1 MEKRKKKAM
10 QNERNIIV
18 IGHKNPDTD
27 SICSAIAYAQLKN
40 LTTHSHH
47 YVPMRAG
54 EISQETKYVLDRF
67 NMPVPEYLGDIG
79 AQVCDMEIRRT
90 PGAPKEMTI
99 KKAWDFMGKTD
110 AVTLPITEND
120 HVIGLITKGDI
131 AKTFMEAEDS
141 NFLSSMKPRYKD
153 IAETLGGTIVCGNG
167 EQHFEQGKVL
177 VGAAMVERM
186 LQYVQ
191 PGDLMIMVDRVE
203 NQLAALG
210 KGAKALIL
218 CLDAKA
224 SDEVIAKAE
233 ETGAVIIETT
243 LDTFAASMEIYK
255 SVPLESIM
263 IQDDIM
269 TFKTDDYTDK
279 VRAAMASTR
288 HRAFPVVDDK
298 DRYVGTISRRNLL
311 GIQKKRVI
319 LVDHNETS
327 QAVDNINE
335 AEILEIIDHHRLGTL
350 QTLQPI
356 YFVNQPV
363 GCTAT
368 ILYEMFVE
376 KGIEIEPAIAG
387 LLCAAVISDTLM
399 FRSPTCT
406 LKDKM
411 AAGALALLADIDI
424 ESFATEMFE
433 AGSDLA
439 NKSEEEIFYQDYKK
453 FTFGN
458 ISFGVGQIS
467 SMSVDELQ
475 VIKQRLQPLLQH
487 ECGKN
492 GVSMVFFLLTD
503 IRNSS
508 SEMLYAGE
516 RAEELADIAF
526 KDAPKTD
533 GGYEL
538 KGVLSRKKQLIP
550 AFMRAINLM

>member
-1 MEKRKKKAM
+1 M
-10 QNERNIIV
+10 QQERNIIV

-27 SICSAIAYAQLKN
+27 SICSAIAYAHLKN
-40 LTTHSHH
+40 MTTHSHH

-54 EISQETKYVLDRF
+54 EISQETMYVLDRF
-67 NMPVPEYLGDIG
+67 NMPVPNYLGDIG

-90 PGAPKEMTI
+90 PGAPKDMTI
-99 KKAWDFMGKTD
+99 KQAWDFMAGTD
-110 AVTLPITEND
+110 AVTLAVTEENR
-120 HVIGLITKGDI
+120 VIGLITKGDI
-131 AKTFMEAEDS
+131 AQTFMEAEDS
-141 NFLSSMKPRYKD
+141 RFLSRMKPRYRD
-153 IAETLGGTIVCGNG
+153 IADTVNGTIVVGNG
-167 EQHFEQGKVL
+167 DDRFEEGKVL

-186 LQYVQ
+186 QEHIE
-191 PGDLMIMVDRVE
+191 PGDLMLMVDRVE
-203 NQLAALG
+203 NQIGALE
-210 KGAKALIL
+210 KGAKVLIL
-218 CLDAKA
+218 CLGATA
-224 SDEVIAKAE
+224 SEEVIAKARE
-233 ETGAVIIETT
+233 EKAVIIETA
-243 LDTFAASMEIYK
+243 LDTFAVCMEIHK
-255 SVPLESIM
+255 SVPLESFM
-263 IQDDIM
+263 LKEDIM
-269 TFKTDDYTDK
+269 TFRMDDYTDK

-288 HRAFPVVDDK
+288 HRAFPVVDSNDC
-298 DRYVGTISRRNLL
+298 YVGTISRRNLL

-335 AEILEIIDHHRLGTL
+335 AEILEIVDHHRLGTL

-376 KGIEIEPAIAG
+376 KGIEIAPSIAG

-424 ESFATEMFE
+424 EKFATEMFE
-433 AGSDLA
+433 AGSDLG

-467 SMSVDELQ
+467 SMSADELQ
-475 VIKQRLQPLLQH
+475 EIKKRIQPLLRH

-508 SEMLYAGE
+508 SEMLYAGD

-526 KDAPKTD
+526 KDAPKSD
-533 GGYEL
+533 GSYYLE
-538 KGVLSRKKQLIP
+538 GVLSRKKQLIP

>member
-1 MEKRKKKAM
+1 
-10 QNERNIIV
+10 
-18 IGHKNPDTD
+18 
-27 SICSAIAYAQLKN
+27 
-40 LTTHSHH
+40 
-47 YVPMRAG
+47 
-54 EISQETKYVLDRF
+54 
-67 NMPVPEYLGDIG
+67 
-79 AQVCDMEIRRT
+79 
-90 PGAPKEMTI
+90 
-99 KKAWDFMGKTD
+99 
-110 AVTLPITEND
+110 
-120 HVIGLITKGDI
+120 
-131 AKTFMEAEDS
+131 MEAEDS
-141 NFLSSMKPRYKD
+141 RFLSRMKPRYRD
-153 IAETLGGTIVCGNG
+153 IADTVNGTIVVGDG
-167 EQHFEQGKVL
+167 DDRFEEGKIL

-186 LQYVQ
+186 QEHIE
-191 PGDLMIMVDRVE
+191 PGDLMLMVDRVE
-203 NQLAALG
+203 NQIGALE
-210 KGAKALIL
+210 KGAKVLIL
-218 CLDAKA
+218 CLGAKA
-224 SDEVIAKAE
+224 NEEVIAKARTE
-233 ETGAVIIETT
+233 KAVIIETSM
-243 LDTFAASMEIYK
+243 DTFAVCMEIHK
-255 SVPLESIM
+255 SVPLESFM
-263 IQDDIM
+263 LKEDIM
-269 TFKTDDYTDK
+269 TFRMDDYTDK

-288 HRAFPVVDDK
+288 HRAFPVVDSN

-335 AEILEIIDHHRLGTL
+335 AEILEIVDHHRLGTL

-376 KGIEIEPAIAG
+376 KGIEIAPSIAG

-424 ESFATEMFE
+424 EAFATEMFE
-433 AGSDLA
+433 AGSDLG

-458 ISFGVGQIS
+458 TSFGVGQIS
-467 SMSVDELQ
+467 SMSADELQ
-475 VIKQRLQPLLQH
+475 EIKKRIQPLLRH

-508 SEMLYAGE
+508 SEMLYAGD

-526 KDAPKTD
+526 KDAPKSD
-533 GGYEL
+533 GSYYLE
-538 KGVLSRKKQLIP
+538 GVLSRKKQLIP

>member
-1 MEKRKKKAM
+1 M
-10 QNERNIIV
+10 QQERNIIV

-27 SICSAIAYAQLKN
+27 SICSAIAYAHLKN
-40 LTTHSHH
+40 MTTHSHH

-54 EISQETKYVLDRF
+54 EISQETMYVLDRF
-67 NMPVPEYLGDIG
+67 NMPVPNYLGDIG

-90 PGAPKEMTI
+90 PGAPKDMTI
-99 KKAWDFMGKTD
+99 KQAWDFMAETD
-110 AVTLPITEND
+110 AVTLAVTEED
-120 HVIGLITKGDI
+120 RVIGLITKGDI
-131 AKTFMEAEDS
+131 AQTFMEAEDS
-141 NFLSSMKPRYKD
+141 RFLSRMKPRYRD
-153 IAETLGGTIVCGNG
+153 IADTVNGTIVVGNG
-167 EQHFEQGKVL
+167 DDRFEEGKVL

-186 LQYVQ
+186 QEHIE
-191 PGDLMIMVDRVE
+191 PGDLMLMVDRVE
-203 NQLAALG
+203 NQIGALE
-210 KGAKALIL
+210 KGAKVLIL
-218 CLDAKA
+218 CLGATA
-224 SDEVIAKAE
+224 SEEVIAKARE
-233 ETGAVIIETT
+233 EKAVIIETA
-243 LDTFAASMEIYK
+243 LDTFAVCMEIHK
-255 SVPLESIM
+255 SVPLESFM
-263 IQDDIM
+263 LKEDIM
-269 TFKTDDYTDK
+269 TFRMDDYTDK

-288 HRAFPVVDDK
+288 HRAFPVVDSNDC
-298 DRYVGTISRRNLL
+298 YVGTISRRNLL

-335 AEILEIIDHHRLGTL
+335 AEILEIVDHHRLGTL

-376 KGIEIEPAIAG
+376 KGIEIAPSIAG

-424 ESFATEMFE
+424 EKFATEMFE
-433 AGSDLA
+433 AGSDLG

-458 ISFGVGQIS
+458 TSFGVGQIS
-467 SMSVDELQ
+467 SMSADELQ
-475 VIKQRLQPLLQH
+475 EIKKRIQPLLRH

-508 SEMLYAGE
+508 SEMLYAGD

-526 KDAPKTD
+526 KDAPKSD
-533 GGYEL
+533 GSYYLE
-538 KGVLSRKKQLIP
+538 GVLSRKKQLIP

>member
-1 MEKRKKKAM
+1 M
-10 QNERNIIV
+10 QQERNIIV

-27 SICSAIAYAQLKN
+27 SICSAIAYAHLKN
-40 LTTHSHH
+40 MTTHSHH

-54 EISQETKYVLDRF
+54 EISQETMYVLDRF
-67 NMPVPEYLGDIG
+67 NMPVPNYLGDIG

-90 PGAPKEMTI
+90 PGAPKDMTI
-99 KKAWDFMGKTD
+99 KQAWDFMAETD
-110 AVTLPITEND
+110 AVTLAVTEENR
-120 HVIGLITKGDI
+120 VIGLITKGDI
-131 AKTFMEAEDS
+131 AQTFMEAEDS
-141 NFLSSMKPRYKD
+141 RFLSRMKPRYRD
-153 IAETLGGTIVCGNG
+153 IADTVNGTIVVGNG
-167 EQHFEQGKVL
+167 DDRFEEGKVL

-186 LQYVQ
+186 QEHIE
-191 PGDLMIMVDRVE
+191 PGDLMLMVDRVE
-203 NQLAALG
+203 NQIGALE
-210 KGAKALIL
+210 KGAKVLIL
-218 CLDAKA
+218 CLGATA
-224 SDEVIAKAE
+224 SEEVI
-233 ETGAVIIETT
+233 ETA
-243 LDTFAASMEIYK
+243 LDTFAVCMEIHK
-255 SVPLESIM
+255 SVPLESFM
-263 IQDDIM
+263 LKEDIM
-269 TFKTDDYTDK
+269 TFRMDDYTDK

-288 HRAFPVVDDK
+288 HRAFPVVDSNDC
-298 DRYVGTISRRNLL
+298 YVGTISRRNLL

-335 AEILEIIDHHRLGTL
+335 AEILEIVDHLRLGTL

-376 KGIEIEPAIAG
+376 KGIEIAPSIAG

-424 ESFATEMFE
+424 EKFATEMFE
-433 AGSDLA
+433 AGSDLG

-458 ISFGVGQIS
+458 TSFGVGQIS
-467 SMSVDELQ
+467 SMSADELQ
-475 VIKQRLQPLLQH
+475 EIKKRIQPLLRH

-508 SEMLYAGE
+508 SEMLYAGD

-526 KDAPKTD
+526 KDAPKSD
-533 GGYEL
+533 GSYYLE
-538 KGVLSRKKQLIP
+538 GVLSRKKQLIP

>member
-1 MEKRKKKAM
+1 
-10 QNERNIIV
+10 
-18 IGHKNPDTD
+18 
-27 SICSAIAYAQLKN
+27 
-40 LTTHSHH
+40 
-47 YVPMRAG
+47 
-54 EISQETKYVLDRF
+54 
-67 NMPVPEYLGDIG
+67 
-79 AQVCDMEIRRT
+79 MEIRRT
-90 PGAPKEMTI
+90 PGASKDMTI
-99 KKAWDFMGKTD
+99 KQAWDFMAQTD
-110 AVTLPITEND
+110 AVTLAVTEED
-120 HVIGLITKGDI
+120 RVIGLITKGDI
-131 AKTFMEAEDS
+131 AQTFMESEDS
-141 NFLSSMKPRYKD
+141 QFLSRMKPRYRD
-153 IAETLGGTIVCGNG
+153 IADTVKGTIVVGDG
-167 EQHFEQGKVL
+167 DDRFEEGKVL

-186 LQYVQ
+186 QEHIE
-191 PGDLMIMVDRVE
+191 PGDLMLMVDRVE
-203 NQLAALG
+203 NQIGALE
-210 KGAKALIL
+210 KGAKVLIL
-218 CLDAKA
+218 CLGAKA
-224 SDEVIAKAE
+224 SEEVIAKARAE
-233 ETGAVIIETT
+233 KAVIIETS
-243 LDTFAASMEIYK
+243 LDTFAVCIEIHK
-255 SVPLESIM
+255 SVPLESFM
-263 IQDDIM
+263 LKEDIM
-269 TFKTDDYTDK
+269 TFRMDDYTDK

-288 HRAFPVVDDK
+288 HRAFPVVDSNDC
-298 DRYVGTISRRNLL
+298 YVGTISRRNLL

-335 AEILEIIDHHRLGTL
+335 AEILEIVDHHRLGTL

-376 KGIEIEPAIAG
+376 KGIEIGPSIAG

-424 ESFATEMFE
+424 EDFATEMFE
-433 AGSDLA
+433 AGSDLG

-458 ISFGVGQIS
+458 TSFGVGQIS
-467 SMSVDELQ
+467 SMSADELQ
-475 VIKQRLQPLLQH
+475 EIKKRIQPLLRH

-508 SEMLYAGE
+508 SEMLYAGD

-526 KDAPKTD
+526 KDAPKSD
-533 GGYEL
+533 GSYYLE
-538 KGVLSRKKQLIP
+538 GVLSRKKQLIP

>member
-1 MEKRKKKAM
+1 M
-10 QNERNIIV
+10 QQERNIIV

-27 SICSAIAYAQLKN
+27 SICSAIAYAHLKN
-40 LTTHSHH
+40 MTTHSHH

-54 EISQETKYVLDRF
+54 EISQETMYVLDRF
-67 NMPVPEYLGDIG
+67 NMPVPNYLGDIG

-90 PGAPKEMTI
+90 PGASKDMTI
-99 KKAWDFMGKTD
+99 KQAWDFMAETD
-110 AVTLPITEND
+110 AVTLAVTEENR
-120 HVIGLITKGDI
+120 VIGLITKGDI
-131 AKTFMEAEDS
+131 AQTFMEAEDS
-141 NFLSSMKPRYKD
+141 RFLSRMKPRYRD
-153 IAETLGGTIVCGNG
+153 IADTVKGTIVVGNG
-167 EQHFEQGKVL
+167 DAHFDDGKVL

-186 LQYVQ
+186 QEHIE
-191 PGDLMIMVDRVE
+191 PGDLMLMVDRVE
-203 NQLAALG
+203 NQIGALE
-210 KGAKALIL
+210 KGAKVLIL
-218 CLDAKA
+218 CLGATA
-224 SDEVIAKAE
+224 SDEVIAKARE
-233 ETGAVIIETT
+233 EKAVIIETP
-243 LDTFAASMEIYK
+243 LDTFAVCMEIHK
-255 SVPLESIM
+255 SVPLESFM
-263 IQDDIM
+263 LKEDIM
-269 TFKTDDYTDK
+269 TFRMDDYTDK

-288 HRAFPVVDDK
+288 HRAFPVVDSNDC
-298 DRYVGTISRRNLL
+298 YVGTISRRNLL

-335 AEILEIIDHHRLGTL
+335 AEILEIVDHHRLGTL

-376 KGIEIEPAIAG
+376 KGIEIAPAIAG

-424 ESFATEMFE
+424 ENFATEMFE
-433 AGSDLA
+433 AGSDLG

-458 ISFGVGQIS
+458 TSFGVGQIS
-467 SMSVDELQ
+467 SMSADELQ
-475 VIKQRLQPLLQH
+475 EIKKRIQPLLRH

-508 SEMLYAGE
+508 SEMLYAGD

-526 KDAPKTD
+526 KDAPKSD
-533 GGYEL
+533 GSYYLE
-538 KGVLSRKKQLIP
+538 GVLSRKKQLIP

>member
-1 MEKRKKKAM
+1 M
-10 QNERNIIV
+10 QQERNIIV

-27 SICSAIAYAQLKN
+27 SICSAIAYAHLKN
-40 LTTHSHH
+40 MTTHSHH

-54 EISQETKYVLDRF
+54 EISQETMYVLDRF
-67 NMPVPEYLGDIG
+67 NMPVPNYLGDIG

-90 PGAPKEMTI
+90 PGASKDMTI
-99 KKAWDFMGKTD
+99 KQAWDFMAETD
-110 AVTLPITEND
+110 AVTLAVTEED
-120 HVIGLITKGDI
+120 LVIGLITKGDI
-131 AKTFMEAEDS
+131 AQTFMEAEDS
-141 NFLSSMKPRYKD
+141 LFLSRMKPRYRD
-153 IAETLGGTIVCGNG
+153 IADTVNGTIVVGDG
-167 EQHFEQGKVL
+167 DDRFEEGKVL

-186 LQYVQ
+186 QEHIE
-191 PGDLMIMVDRVE
+191 PGDLMLMVDRVE
-203 NQLAALG
+203 NQIGALE
-210 KGAKALIL
+210 KGAKVLIL
-218 CLDAKA
+218 CLGAKA
-224 SDEVIAKAE
+224 SEEVIAKARE
-233 ETGAVIIETT
+233 EKAVIIETSM
-243 LDTFAASMEIYK
+243 DTFAVCMEIHK
-255 SVPLESIM
+255 SVPLESFM
-263 IQDDIM
+263 LKEDIM
-269 TFKTDDYTDK
+269 TFRMDDYTDK

-288 HRAFPVVDDK
+288 HRAFPVVDSN

-335 AEILEIIDHHRLGTL
+335 AEILEIVDHHRLGTL

-376 KGIEIEPAIAG
+376 KGIEIAPSIAG
-387 LLCAAVISDTLM
+387 MLCAAVISDTLM

-424 ESFATEMFE
+424 ENFATEMFE
-433 AGSDLA
+433 AGSDLG

-458 ISFGVGQIS
+458 TSFGVGQIS
-467 SMSVDELQ
+467 SMSADELQ
-475 VIKQRLQPLLQH
+475 EIKKRIQPLLRH

-508 SEMLYAGE
+508 SEMLYAGD

-526 KDAPKTD
+526 KDAPKSD
-533 GGYEL
+533 GSYYLE
-538 KGVLSRKKQLIP
+538 GVLSRKKQLIP

>member
-1 MEKRKKKAM
+1 M
-10 QNERNIIV
+10 QQERNIIV

-27 SICSAIAYAQLKN
+27 SICSAIAYAHLKN
-40 LTTHSHH
+40 MTTHSHH

-54 EISQETKYVLDRF
+54 EISQETMYVLDRF
-67 NMPVPEYLGDIG
+67 NMPVPNYLGDIG

-90 PGAPKEMTI
+90 PGAPKDMTI
-99 KKAWDFMGKTD
+99 KQAWDFMAETD
-110 AVTLPITEND
+110 AVTLAVTEENR
-120 HVIGLITKGDI
+120 VIGLITKGDI
-131 AKTFMEAEDS
+131 AQTFMEAEDS
-141 NFLSSMKPRYKD
+141 RFLSRMKPRYRD
-153 IAETLGGTIVCGNG
+153 IADTVKGTIVVGNG
-167 EQHFEQGKVL
+167 DDHFEEGKVL

-186 LQYVQ
+186 QEHIE
-191 PGDLMIMVDRVE
+191 PGDLMLMVDRVE
-203 NQLAALG
+203 NQIGALE
-210 KGAKALIL
+210 KGAKVLIL
-218 CLDAKA
+218 CLGATA
-224 SDEVIAKAE
+224 SEEVIAKARE
-233 ETGAVIIETT
+233 EKAVIIETA
-243 LDTFAASMEIYK
+243 LDTFAVCMEIHK
-255 SVPLESIM
+255 SVPLESFM
-263 IQDDIM
+263 LKEDIM
-269 TFKTDDYTDK
+269 TFRMDDYTDK

-288 HRAFPVVDDK
+288 HRAFPVVDSNDC
-298 DRYVGTISRRNLL
+298 YVGTISRRNLL

-335 AEILEIIDHHRLGTL
+335 AEILEIVDHHRLGTL

-376 KGIEIEPAIAG
+376 KGIEIAPSIAG

-424 ESFATEMFE
+424 EKFATEMFE
-433 AGSDLA
+433 AGSDLG

-458 ISFGVGQIS
+458 TSFGVGQIS
-467 SMSVDELQ
+467 SMSADELQ
-475 VIKQRLQPLLQH
+475 EIKKRIQPLLRH

-508 SEMLYAGE
+508 SEMLYAGD

-526 KDAPKTD
+526 KDAPKSD
-533 GGYEL
+533 GSYYLE
-538 KGVLSRKKQLIP
+538 GVLSRKKQLIP

>member
-1 MEKRKKKAM
+1 M
-10 QNERNIIV
+10 
-18 IGHKNPDTD
+18 GDGD
-27 SICSAIAYAQLKN
+27 
-40 LTTHSHH
+40 
-47 YVPMRAG
+47 
-54 EISQETKYVLDRF
+54 DRF
-67 NMPVPEYLGDIG
+67 E
-79 AQVCDMEIRRT
+79 E
-90 PGAPKEMTI
+90 
-99 KKAWDFMGKTD
+99 
-110 AVTLPITEND
+110 
-120 HVIGLITKGDI
+120 
-131 AKTFMEAEDS
+131 
-141 NFLSSMKPRYKD
+141 
-153 IAETLGGTIVCGNG
+153 
-167 EQHFEQGKVL
+167 GKVL

-186 LQYVQ
+186 QEHIE
-191 PGDLMIMVDRVE
+191 PGDLMLMVDRVE
-203 NQLAALG
+203 NQIGALE
-210 KGAKALIL
+210 KGAKVLIL
-218 CLDAKA
+218 CLGAKA
-224 SDEVIAKAE
+224 SEEVIAKARAE
-233 ETGAVIIETT
+233 KAVIIETS
-243 LDTFAASMEIYK
+243 LDTFAVCIEIHK
-255 SVPLESIM
+255 SVPLESFM
-263 IQDDIM
+263 LKEDIM
-269 TFKTDDYTDK
+269 TFRMDDYTDK

-288 HRAFPVVDDK
+288 HRAFPVVDSNDC
-298 DRYVGTISRRNLL
+298 YVGTISRRNLL

-335 AEILEIIDHHRLGTL
+335 AEILEIVDHHRLGTL

-376 KGIEIEPAIAG
+376 KGIEIGPSIAG
-387 LLCAAVISDTLM
+387 LLGAAVISDTLM

-424 ESFATEMFE
+424 EDFATEMFE
-433 AGSDLA
+433 AGSDLG

-458 ISFGVGQIS
+458 TSFGVGQIS
-467 SMSVDELQ
+467 SMSADELQ
-475 VIKQRLQPLLQH
+475 EIKKRIQPLLRH

-508 SEMLYAGE
+508 SEMLYAGD

-526 KDAPKTD
+526 KDAPKSD
-533 GGYEL
+533 GSYYLE
-538 KGVLSRKKQLIP
+538 GVLSRKKQLIP

>member
-1 MEKRKKKAM
+1 M
-10 QNERNIIV
+10 QQERNIIV

-27 SICSAIAYAQLKN
+27 SICSAIAYAHLKN
-40 LTTHSHH
+40 MTTHSHH

-54 EISQETKYVLDRF
+54 EISQETMYVLDRF
-67 NMPVPEYLGDIG
+67 NMPVPNYLGDIG

-90 PGAPKEMTI
+90 PGAPKDMTI
-99 KKAWDFMGKTD
+99 KQAWDFMAETD
-110 AVTLPITEND
+110 AVTLAVTEENR
-120 HVIGLITKGDI
+120 VIGLITKGDI
-131 AKTFMEAEDS
+131 AQTFMEAEDS
-141 NFLSSMKPRYKD
+141 RFLSRMKPRYRD
-153 IAETLGGTIVCGNG
+153 IADTVKGTIVVGNG
-167 EQHFEQGKVL
+167 DDHFEEGKVL

-186 LQYVQ
+186 QEHIE
-191 PGDLMIMVDRVE
+191 PGDLMLMVDRVE
-203 NQLAALG
+203 NQIGALE

-218 CLDAKA
+218 CLGATA
-224 SDEVIAKAE
+224 SEEVIAKARE
-233 ETGAVIIETT
+233 EKAVIIETA
-243 LDTFAASMEIYK
+243 LDTFAVCMEIHK
-255 SVPLESIM
+255 SVPLESFM
-263 IQDDIM
+263 LKEDIM
-269 TFKTDDYTDK
+269 TFRMDDYTDK

-288 HRAFPVVDDK
+288 HRAFPVVDSNDC
-298 DRYVGTISRRNLL
+298 YVGTISRRNLL

-335 AEILEIIDHHRLGTL
+335 AEILEIVDHHRLGTL

-376 KGIEIEPAIAG
+376 KGIEIAPSIAG

-424 ESFATEMFE
+424 EKFATEMFE
-433 AGSDLA
+433 AGSDLG

-458 ISFGVGQIS
+458 TSFGVGQIS
-467 SMSVDELQ
+467 SMSADELQ
-475 VIKQRLQPLLQH
+475 EIKKRIQPLLRH

-508 SEMLYAGE
+508 SEMLYAGD

-526 KDAPKTD
+526 KDAPKSD
-533 GGYEL
+533 GSYYLE
-538 KGVLSRKKQLIP
+538 GVLSRKKQLIP

>member
-1 MEKRKKKAM
+1 M
-10 QNERNIIV
+10 QQERNIIV

-27 SICSAIAYAQLKN
+27 SICSAIAYAHLKN
-40 LTTHSHH
+40 MTTHSHH

-54 EISQETKYVLDRF
+54 EISQETMYVLDRF
-67 NMPVPEYLGDIG
+67 NMPVPNYLGDIG

-90 PGAPKEMTI
+90 PGAPKDMTI
-99 KKAWDFMGKTD
+99 KQAWDFMAETD
-110 AVTLPITEND
+110 AVTLAVTEENR
-120 HVIGLITKGDI
+120 VIGLITKGDI
-131 AKTFMEAEDS
+131 AQTFMEAEDS
-141 NFLSSMKPRYKD
+141 RFLSRMKPRYRD
-153 IAETLGGTIVCGNG
+153 IADTVNGTIVVGNG
-167 EQHFEQGKVL
+167 DDRFEEGKVL

-186 LQYVQ
+186 QEHIE
-191 PGDLMIMVDRVE
+191 PGDLMLMVDRVE
-203 NQLAALG
+203 NQIGALE
-210 KGAKALIL
+210 KGAKVLIL
-218 CLDAKA
+218 CLGATA
-224 SDEVIAKAE
+224 SEEVIAKARE
-233 ETGAVIIETT
+233 EKAVIIETA
-243 LDTFAASMEIYK
+243 LDTFAVCMEIHK
-255 SVPLESIM
+255 SVPLESFM
-263 IQDDIM
+263 LKEDIM
-269 TFKTDDYTDK
+269 TFRMDDYTDK

-288 HRAFPVVDDK
+288 HRAFPVVDSNEC
-298 DRYVGTISRRNLL
+298 YVGTISRRNLL

-335 AEILEIIDHHRLGTL
+335 AEILEIVDHHRLGTL

-376 KGIEIEPAIAG
+376 KGIEIAPSIAG

-424 ESFATEMFE
+424 EKFATEMFE
-433 AGSDLA
+433 AGSDLG

-453 FTFGN
+453 VTFGN
-458 ISFGVGQIS
+458 TSFGVGQIS
-467 SMSVDELQ
+467 SMSADELQ
-475 VIKQRLQPLLQH
+475 EIKKRIQPLLRH

-508 SEMLYAGE
+508 SEMLYAGD

-526 KDAPKTD
+526 KDAPKSD
-533 GGYEL
+533 GSYYLE
-538 KGVLSRKKQLIP
+538 GVLSRKKQLIP

>member
-1 MEKRKKKAM
+1 M
-10 QNERNIIV
+10 QQERNIIV

-27 SICSAIAYAQLKN
+27 SICSAIAYAHLKN
-40 LTTHSHH
+40 MTTHSHH

-54 EISQETKYVLDRF
+54 EISQETMYVLDRF
-67 NMPVPEYLGDIG
+67 NMPVPNYLGDIG

-90 PGAPKEMTI
+90 PGASKDMTI
-99 KKAWDFMGKTD
+99 NQAWDFMAETD
-110 AVTLPITEND
+110 AVTLAVTEENR
-120 HVIGLITKGDI
+120 VIGLITKGDI
-131 AKTFMEAEDS
+131 AQTFMEAEDS
-141 NFLSSMKPRYKD
+141 RFLSRMKPRYRD
-153 IAETLGGTIVCGNG
+153 IADTVKGTIVVGDG
-167 EQHFEQGKVL
+167 DARFDDGKVL

-186 LQYVQ
+186 QEHIE
-191 PGDLMIMVDRVE
+191 PGDLMLMVDRVE
-203 NQLAALG
+203 NQIGALE
-210 KGAKALIL
+210 KGAKVLIL
-218 CLDAKA
+218 CLGATA
-224 SDEVIAKAE
+224 SDEVIAKARE
-233 ETGAVIIETT
+233 EKAVIIETP
-243 LDTFAASMEIYK
+243 LDTFAVCMEIHK
-255 SVPLESIM
+255 SVPLESFM
-263 IQDDIM
+263 LKEDIM
-269 TFKTDDYTDK
+269 TFRMDDYTDK

-288 HRAFPVVDDK
+288 HRAFPVVDSNDC
-298 DRYVGTISRRNLL
+298 YVGTISRRNLL

-335 AEILEIIDHHRLGTL
+335 AEILEIVDHHRLGTL

-376 KGIEIEPAIAG
+376 KGIEIAPAIAG

-424 ESFATEMFE
+424 ENFATEMFE
-433 AGSDLA
+433 AGSDLG

-458 ISFGVGQIS
+458 TSFGVGQIS
-467 SMSVDELQ
+467 SMSADELQ
-475 VIKQRLQPLLQH
+475 EIKKRIQPLLRH

-508 SEMLYAGE
+508 SEMLYAGD

-526 KDAPKTD
+526 KDAPKSD
-533 GGYEL
+533 GSYYLE
-538 KGVLSRKKQLIP
+538 GVLSRKKQLIP

>member
-1 MEKRKKKAM
+1 M
-10 QNERNIIV
+10 QQERNIIV

-27 SICSAIAYAQLKN
+27 SICSAIAYAHLKN
-40 LTTHSHH
+40 MTTHSHH

-54 EISQETKYVLDRF
+54 EISQETMYVLDRF
-67 NMPVPEYLGDIG
+67 NMPVPNYLGDIG

-90 PGAPKEMTI
+90 PGAPKDMTI
-99 KKAWDFMGKTD
+99 KQAWDFMAETD
-110 AVTLPITEND
+110 AVTLAVTEENR
-120 HVIGLITKGDI
+120 VIGLITKGDI
-131 AKTFMEAEDS
+131 AQTFMEAEDS
-141 NFLSSMKPRYKD
+141 RFLSHMKPRYRD
-153 IAETLGGTIVCGNG
+153 IADTVKGTIVVGNG
-167 EQHFEQGKVL
+167 DDRFEEGKVL

-186 LQYVQ
+186 QEHIE
-191 PGDLMIMVDRVE
+191 PGDLMLMVDRVE
-203 NQLAALG
+203 NQIGALE
-210 KGAKALIL
+210 KGAKVLIL
-218 CLDAKA
+218 CLGATA
-224 SDEVIAKAE
+224 SEEVIAKARE
-233 ETGAVIIETT
+233 EKAVIIETA
-243 LDTFAASMEIYK
+243 LDTFAVCMEIHK
-255 SVPLESIM
+255 SVPLESFM
-263 IQDDIM
+263 LKEDIM
-269 TFKTDDYTDK
+269 TFRMDDYTDK

-288 HRAFPVVDDK
+288 HRAFPVVDSNDC
-298 DRYVGTISRRNLL
+298 YVGTISRRNLL

-335 AEILEIIDHHRLGTL
+335 AEILEIVDHHRLGTL

-376 KGIEIEPAIAG
+376 KGIEIAPSIAG

-424 ESFATEMFE
+424 EDFATEMFE
-433 AGSDLA
+433 AGSDLG

-458 ISFGVGQIS
+458 TSFGVGQIS
-467 SMSVDELQ
+467 SMSADELQ
-475 VIKQRLQPLLQH
+475 EIKKRIQPLLRH

-508 SEMLYAGE
+508 SEMLYAGD

-526 KDAPKTD
+526 KDAPKSD
-533 GGYEL
+533 GSYYLE
-538 KGVLSRKKQLIP
+538 GVLSRKKQLIP

>member
-1 MEKRKKKAM
+1 M
-10 QNERNIIV
+10 QQERNIIV

-27 SICSAIAYAQLKN
+27 SICSAIAYAHLKN
-40 LTTHSHH
+40 MTTHSHH
-47 YVPMRAG
+47 YVPMRTG
-54 EISQETKYVLDRF
+54 EISQETMYVLDRF
-67 NMPVPEYLGDIG
+67 NMSVPNYLGDIG

-90 PGAPKEMTI
+90 PGAPKDMTI
-99 KKAWDFMGKTD
+99 KQAWDFMAETD
-110 AVTLPITEND
+110 AVTLAVTEENR
-120 HVIGLITKGDI
+120 VIGLITKGDI
-131 AKTFMEAEDS
+131 AQTFMEAEDS
-141 NFLSSMKPRYKD
+141 RFLSRMKPRYRD
-153 IAETLGGTIVCGNG
+153 IADTVNGTIVVGNG
-167 EQHFEQGKVL
+167 DDRFEEGKVL

-186 LQYVQ
+186 QEHIE
-191 PGDLMIMVDRVE
+191 PGDLMLMVDRVE
-203 NQLAALG
+203 NQIGALE

-218 CLDAKA
+218 CLGATA
-224 SDEVIAKAE
+224 SEEVIAKARE
-233 ETGAVIIETT
+233 EKAVIIETA
-243 LDTFAASMEIYK
+243 LDTFAVCMEIHK
-255 SVPLESIM
+255 SVPLESFM
-263 IQDDIM
+263 LKEDIM
-269 TFKTDDYTDK
+269 TFRMDDYTDK

-288 HRAFPVVDDK
+288 HRAFPVVDSNDC
-298 DRYVGTISRRNLL
+298 YVGTISRRNLL

-335 AEILEIIDHHRLGTL
+335 AEILEIVDHHRLGTL

-376 KGIEIEPAIAG
+376 KGIEIAPSIAG

-424 ESFATEMFE
+424 EKFATEMFE
-433 AGSDLA
+433 AGSDLG

-458 ISFGVGQIS
+458 TSFGVGQIS
-467 SMSVDELQ
+467 SMSADELQ
-475 VIKQRLQPLLQH
+475 EIKKRIQPLLRH

-508 SEMLYAGE
+508 SEMLYAGD

-526 KDAPKTD
+526 KDAPKSD
-533 GGYEL
+533 GSYYLE
-538 KGVLSRKKQLIP
+538 GVLSRKKQLIP

>member
-1 MEKRKKKAM
+1 M
-10 QNERNIIV
+10 QQERNIIV

-27 SICSAIAYAQLKN
+27 SICSAIAYAHLKN
-40 LTTHSHH
+40 MTTHSHH

-54 EISQETKYVLDRF
+54 EISQETMYVLDRF
-67 NMPVPEYLGDIG
+67 NMPVPDYLGDIG

-90 PGAPKEMTI
+90 PGASKDMTI
-99 KKAWDFMGKTD
+99 KQAWDFMAETD
-110 AVTLPITEND
+110 AVTLSVTEED
-120 HVIGLITKGDI
+120 RVIGLITKGDI
-131 AKTFMEAEDS
+131 AQTFMEADDS
-141 NFLSSMKPRYKD
+141 RFLSRMKPRYRD
-153 IAETLGGTIVCGNG
+153 IADTVNGTIVVGDG
-167 EQHFEQGKVL
+167 DDRFEEGKVL

-186 LQYVQ
+186 QEHIE
-191 PGDLMIMVDRVE
+191 PGDLMLMVDRVE
-203 NQLAALG
+203 NQIGALE
-210 KGAKALIL
+210 KGAKVLIL
-218 CLDAKA
+218 CLGAKA
-224 SDEVIAKAE
+224 NEEVIAKARAE
-233 ETGAVIIETT
+233 KAVIIETS
-243 LDTFAASMEIYK
+243 LDTFAVCMEIHK
-255 SVPLESIM
+255 SVPLESFM
-263 IQDDIM
+263 LKEDIM
-269 TFKTDDYTDK
+269 TFRMDDYTDK

-288 HRAFPVVDDK
+288 HRAFPVVDSNDC
-298 DRYVGTISRRNLL
+298 YVGTISRRNLL

-335 AEILEIIDHHRLGTL
+335 AEILEIVDHHRLGTL

-376 KGIEIEPAIAG
+376 KGIEIAPSIAG

-424 ESFATEMFE
+424 EAFATEMFE
-433 AGSDLA
+433 AGSDLG

-458 ISFGVGQIS
+458 TSFGVGQIS
-467 SMSVDELQ
+467 SMSADELQ
-475 VIKQRLQPLLQH
+475 EIKKRIQPLLRH

-508 SEMLYAGE
+508 SEMLYAGD

-526 KDAPKTD
+526 KDAPKSD
-533 GGYEL
+533 GSYYLE
-538 KGVLSRKKQLIP
+538 GVLSRKKQLIP

>member
-1 MEKRKKKAM
+1 M
-10 QNERNIIV
+10 
-18 IGHKNPDTD
+18 
-27 SICSAIAYAQLKN
+27 
-40 LTTHSHH
+40 
-47 YVPMRAG
+47 
-54 EISQETKYVLDRF
+54 
-67 NMPVPEYLGDIG
+67 
-79 AQVCDMEIRRT
+79 
-90 PGAPKEMTI
+90 
-99 KKAWDFMGKTD
+99 
-110 AVTLPITEND
+110 
-120 HVIGLITKGDI
+120 
-131 AKTFMEAEDS
+131 
-141 NFLSSMKPRYKD
+141 
-153 IAETLGGTIVCGNG
+153 
-167 EQHFEQGKVL
+167 
-177 VGAAMVERM
+177 
-186 LQYVQ
+186 
-191 PGDLMIMVDRVE
+191 
-203 NQLAALG
+203 
-210 KGAKALIL
+210 LIL
-218 CLDAKA
+218 CLGAKA
-224 SDEVIAKAE
+224 NEEVIAKARAE
-233 ETGAVIIETT
+233 KAVIIETS
-243 LDTFAASMEIYK
+243 LDTFAVCMEIHK
-255 SVPLESIM
+255 SVPLESFM
-263 IQDDIM
+263 LKEDIM
-269 TFKTDDYTDK
+269 TFRMDDYTDK

-288 HRAFPVVDDK
+288 HRAFPVVDSN

-335 AEILEIIDHHRLGTL
+335 AEILEIVDHHRLGTL

-376 KGIEIEPAIAG
+376 KGIEIAPSIAG

-424 ESFATEMFE
+424 EAFATEMFE
-433 AGSDLA
+433 AGSDLG

-458 ISFGVGQIS
+458 TSLGVGQIS
-467 SMSVDELQ
+467 SMSADELQ
-475 VIKQRLQPLLQH
+475 EIKKRIQPLLRH

-508 SEMLYAGE
+508 SEMLYAGD

-526 KDAPKTD
+526 KDAPKSD
-533 GGYEL
+533 GSYYLE
-538 KGVLSRKKQLIP
+538 GVLSRKKQLIP

>member
-1 MEKRKKKAM
+1 M
-10 QNERNIIV
+10 QQERNIIV

-27 SICSAIAYAQLKN
+27 SICSAIAYAHLKN
-40 LTTHSHH
+40 MTTHSHH

-54 EISQETKYVLDRF
+54 EISQETMYVLDRF
-67 NMPVPEYLGDIG
+67 NMPVPNYLGDIG

-90 PGAPKEMTI
+90 PGAPKDMTI
-99 KKAWDFMGKTD
+99 KQAWDFMAETD
-110 AVTLPITEND
+110 AVTLAVTEENR
-120 HVIGLITKGDI
+120 VIGLITKGDI
-131 AKTFMEAEDS
+131 AQTFMEAEDS
-141 NFLSSMKPRYKD
+141 RFLSRMKPRYRD
-153 IAETLGGTIVCGNG
+153 IADTVNGTIVVGNG
-167 EQHFEQGKVL
+167 DDRFEEGKVL

-186 LQYVQ
+186 QEHIE
-191 PGDLMIMVDRVE
+191 PGDLMLMVDRVE
-203 NQLAALG
+203 NQIGALE
-210 KGAKALIL
+210 KGAKVLIL
-218 CLDAKA
+218 CLGATA
-224 SDEVIAKAE
+224 SEEVIAKARE
-233 ETGAVIIETT
+233 EKAVIIETA
-243 LDTFAASMEIYK
+243 LDTFAVCMEIHK
-255 SVPLESIM
+255 SVPLESFM
-263 IQDDIM
+263 LKEDIM
-269 TFKTDDYTDK
+269 TFRMDDYTDK

-288 HRAFPVVDDK
+288 HRAFPVVDSNDC
-298 DRYVGTISRRNLL
+298 YVGTISRRNLL

-335 AEILEIIDHHRLGTL
+335 AEILEIVDHHRLGTL

-376 KGIEIEPAIAG
+376 KGIEIAPSIAG

-424 ESFATEMFE
+424 EKFATEMFE
-433 AGSDLA
+433 AGSDLG

-458 ISFGVGQIS
+458 TSFGVGQIS
-467 SMSVDELQ
+467 SMSADELQ
-475 VIKQRLQPLLQH
+475 EIKKRIQPLLRH

-508 SEMLYAGE
+508 SEMLYAGD

-526 KDAPKTD
+526 KDAPKSD
-533 GGYEL
+533 GSYYLE
-538 KGVLSRKKQLIP
+538 GVLSRKKQLIP

>member
-1 MEKRKKKAM
+1 M
-10 QNERNIIV
+10 QQERNIIV

-27 SICSAIAYAQLKN
+27 SICSAIAYAHLKN
-40 LTTHSHH
+40 MTTHSHH

-54 EISQETKYVLDRF
+54 EISQETMYVLDRF
-67 NMPVPEYLGDIG
+67 NMRVPNYLGDIG

-90 PGAPKEMTI
+90 PGASKDMTI
-99 KKAWDFMGKTD
+99 KQAWDFMAQTD
-110 AVTLPITEND
+110 AVTLAVTEED
-120 HVIGLITKGDI
+120 RVIGLITKGDI
-131 AKTFMEAEDS
+131 AQTFMEAEDS
-141 NFLSSMKPRYKD
+141 LFLSRMKPRYRD
-153 IAETLGGTIVCGNG
+153 IADTVKGTIVVGDG
-167 EQHFEQGKVL
+167 DDRFEEGKVL

-186 LQYVQ
+186 QEHIE
-191 PGDLMIMVDRVE
+191 PGDLMLMVDRVE
-203 NQLAALG
+203 NQIGALE
-210 KGAKALIL
+210 KGAKVLIL
-218 CLDAKA
+218 CLGATA
-224 SDEVIAKAE
+224 SEEVIAKARAE
-233 ETGAVIIETT
+233 KAVIIETA
-243 LDTFAASMEIYK
+243 LDTFAVCTEIHK
-255 SVPLESIM
+255 SVPLESFM
-263 IQDDIM
+263 LKEDIM
-269 TFKTDDYTDK
+269 TFRMDDYTDK

-288 HRAFPVVDDK
+288 HRAFPVVDSN

-311 GIQKKRVI
+311 GIQKKQVI

-335 AEILEIIDHHRLGTL
+335 AEILEIVDHHRLGTL

-376 KGIEIEPAIAG
+376 KGIEIGSSIAG
-387 LLCAAVISDTLM
+387 LLCAAIISDTLM

-424 ESFATEMFE
+424 EAFATEMFK
-433 AGSDLA
+433 AGSDLG

-458 ISFGVGQIS
+458 TSFGVGQIS
-467 SMSVDELQ
+467 SMSADELQ
-475 VIKQRLQPLLQH
+475 EIKKRIQPLLRH

-508 SEMLYAGE
+508 SEMLYAGD

-526 KDAPKTD
+526 KDAPKSD
-533 GGYEL
+533 GSYYLE
-538 KGVLSRKKQLIP
+538 GVLSRKKQLIP

>member
-1 MEKRKKKAM
+1 M
-10 QNERNIIV
+10 QQERNIIV

-27 SICSAIAYAQLKN
+27 SICSAIAYAHLKN
-40 LTTHSHH
+40 MTTHSHH

-54 EISQETKYVLDRF
+54 EISQETMYVLDRF
-67 NMPVPEYLGDIG
+67 NMPVPNYLGDIG

-90 PGAPKEMTI
+90 PGASKDMTI
-99 KKAWDFMGKTD
+99 KQAWDFMAETD
-110 AVTLPITEND
+110 AVTLAVTEENR
-120 HVIGLITKGDI
+120 VIGLITKGDI
-131 AKTFMEAEDS
+131 AQTFMEAEDS
-141 NFLSSMKPRYKD
+141 RFLSRMKPRYRD
-153 IAETLGGTIVCGNG
+153 IADTVKGTIVVGDG
-167 EQHFEQGKVL
+167 DARFDDGKVL

-186 LQYVQ
+186 QEHIE
-191 PGDLMIMVDRVE
+191 PGDLMLMVDRVE
-203 NQLAALG
+203 NQIGALE
-210 KGAKALIL
+210 KGAKVLIL
-218 CLDAKA
+218 CLGATA
-224 SDEVIAKAE
+224 SDEVIAKARE
-233 ETGAVIIETT
+233 EKAVIIETP
-243 LDTFAASMEIYK
+243 LDTFAVCMEIHK
-255 SVPLESIM
+255 SVPLESFM
-263 IQDDIM
+263 LKEDIM
-269 TFKTDDYTDK
+269 TFRMDDYTDK

-288 HRAFPVVDDK
+288 HRAFPVVDSNDC
-298 DRYVGTISRRNLL
+298 YVGTISRRNLL

-335 AEILEIIDHHRLGTL
+335 AEILEIVDHHRLGTL

-376 KGIEIEPAIAG
+376 KGIEIAPSIAG

-424 ESFATEMFE
+424 EAFATEMFE
-433 AGSDLA
+433 AGSDLG

-458 ISFGVGQIS
+458 TSFGVGQIS
-467 SMSVDELQ
+467 SMSADELQ
-475 VIKQRLQPLLQH
+475 EIKKRIQPLLRH

-508 SEMLYAGE
+508 SEMLYAGD

-526 KDAPKTD
+526 KDAPKSD
-533 GGYEL
+533 GSYYLE
-538 KGVLSRKKQLIP
+538 GVLSRKKQLIP

>member
-1 MEKRKKKAM
+1 M
-10 QNERNIIV
+10 QQERNIIV

-27 SICSAIAYAQLKN
+27 SICSAIAYAHLKN
-40 LTTHSHH
+40 MTTHSHH

-54 EISQETKYVLDRF
+54 EISQETMYVLDRF
-67 NMPVPEYLGDIG
+67 NMKVPNYLGDIG

-90 PGAPKEMTI
+90 PGASKDMTI
-99 KKAWDFMGKTD
+99 KQAWDFMAQTD
-110 AVTLPITEND
+110 AVTLAVTEED
-120 HVIGLITKGDI
+120 RVIGLITKGDI
-131 AKTFMEAEDS
+131 AQTFMESEDS
-141 NFLSSMKPRYKD
+141 QFLSRMKPRYRD
-153 IAETLGGTIVCGNG
+153 IADTVKGTIVVGDG
-167 EQHFEQGKVL
+167 DDRFEEGKVL

-186 LQYVQ
+186 QEHIE
-191 PGDLMIMVDRVE
+191 PGDLMLMVDRVE
-203 NQLAALG
+203 NQIGALE
-210 KGAKALIL
+210 KGAKVLIL
-218 CLDAKA
+218 CLGAKA
-224 SDEVIAKAE
+224 RAE
-233 ETGAVIIETT
+233 KAVIIETS
-243 LDTFAASMEIYK
+243 LDTFAVCIEIHK
-255 SVPLESIM
+255 SVPLESFM
-263 IQDDIM
+263 LKEDIM
-269 TFKTDDYTDK
+269 TFRMDDYTDK

-288 HRAFPVVDDK
+288 HRAFPVVDSNDC
-298 DRYVGTISRRNLL
+298 YVGTISRRNLL

-335 AEILEIIDHHRLGTL
+335 AEILEIVDHHRLGTL

-376 KGIEIEPAIAG
+376 KGIEIGPSIAG

-424 ESFATEMFE
+424 EAFATEMFE
-433 AGSDLA
+433 AGSDLG

-458 ISFGVGQIS
+458 TSFGVGQIS
-467 SMSVDELQ
+467 SMSADELQ
-475 VIKQRLQPLLQH
+475 EIKKRIQPLLRH

-508 SEMLYAGE
+508 SEMLYAGD

-526 KDAPKTD
+526 KDAPKSD
-533 GGYEL
+533 GSYYLE
-538 KGVLSRKKQLIP
+538 GVLSRKKQLIP

>member
-1 MEKRKKKAM
+1 M
-10 QNERNIIV
+10 QQERNIIV

-27 SICSAIAYAQLKN
+27 SICSAIAYAHLKN
-40 LTTHSHH
+40 MTTHSHH

-54 EISQETKYVLDRF
+54 EISQETMYVLDRF
-67 NMPVPEYLGDIG
+67 NMPVPNYLGDIG

-90 PGAPKEMTI
+90 PGASKDMTI
-99 KKAWDFMGKTD
+99 KQAWDFMAETD
-110 AVTLPITEND
+110 AVTLAVTEENR
-120 HVIGLITKGDI
+120 VIGLITKGDI
-131 AKTFMEAEDS
+131 AQTFMEAEDS
-141 NFLSSMKPRYKD
+141 RFLSRMKPRYWD
-153 IAETLGGTIVCGNG
+153 IADTVKGTIVVGDG
-167 EQHFEQGKVL
+167 DARFDDGKVL

-186 LQYVQ
+186 QEHIE
-191 PGDLMIMVDRVE
+191 PGDLMLMVDRVE
-203 NQLAALG
+203 NQIGALE
-210 KGAKALIL
+210 KGAKVLIL
-218 CLDAKA
+218 CLGATA
-224 SDEVIAKAE
+224 SDEVIAKARE
-233 ETGAVIIETT
+233 EKAVIIETP
-243 LDTFAASMEIYK
+243 LDTFAVCMEIHK
-255 SVPLESIM
+255 SVPLESFM
-263 IQDDIM
+263 LKEDIM
-269 TFKTDDYTDK
+269 TFRMDDYTDK

-288 HRAFPVVDDK
+288 HRAFPVVDSNEC
-298 DRYVGTISRRNLL
+298 YVGTISRRNLL

-335 AEILEIIDHHRLGTL
+335 AEILEIVDHHRLGTL

-376 KGIEIEPAIAG
+376 KGIEIAPAIAG

-424 ESFATEMFE
+424 ENFATEMFE
-433 AGSDLA
+433 AGSDLG

-458 ISFGVGQIS
+458 TSFGVGQIS
-467 SMSVDELQ
+467 SMSADELQ
-475 VIKQRLQPLLQH
+475 EIKKRIQPLLCH

-508 SEMLYAGE
+508 SEMLYAGD

-526 KDAPKTD
+526 KDVPKSD
-533 GGYEL
+533 GSYYLE
-538 KGVLSRKKQLIP
+538 GVLSRKKQLIP
-550 AFMRAINLM
+550 AFIRAINLM

>member
-1 MEKRKKKAM
+1 M
-10 QNERNIIV
+10 QQERNIIV

-27 SICSAIAYAQLKN
+27 SICSAIAYAHLKN
-40 LTTHSHH
+40 MTTHSHH

-54 EISQETKYVLDRF
+54 EISQETMYVLDRF
-67 NMPVPEYLGDIG
+67 NMPVPNYLGDIG

-90 PGAPKEMTI
+90 PGAPKDMTI
-99 KKAWDFMGKTD
+99 KQAWDFMAETD
-110 AVTLPITEND
+110 AVTLAVTEENR
-120 HVIGLITKGDI
+120 VIGLITKGDI
-131 AKTFMEAEDS
+131 AQTFMEAEDS
-141 NFLSSMKPRYKD
+141 RFLSRMKPRYRD
-153 IAETLGGTIVCGNG
+153 IADTVKGTIVVGNG
-167 EQHFEQGKVL
+167 DDHFEEGKVL

-186 LQYVQ
+186 QEHIE
-191 PGDLMIMVDRVE
+191 PGDLMLMVDRVE
-203 NQLAALG
+203 NQVGALE
-210 KGAKALIL
+210 KGAKVLIL
-218 CLDAKA
+218 CLGATA
-224 SDEVIAKAE
+224 SEEVIAKARE
-233 ETGAVIIETT
+233 EKAVIIETA
-243 LDTFAASMEIYK
+243 LDTFAVCMEIHK
-255 SVPLESIM
+255 SVPLESFM
-263 IQDDIM
+263 LKEDIM
-269 TFKTDDYTDK
+269 TFRMDDYTDK

-288 HRAFPVVDDK
+288 HRAFPVVDSNDC
-298 DRYVGTISRRNLL
+298 YVGTISRRNLL

-335 AEILEIIDHHRLGTL
+335 AEILEIVDHHRLGTL

-376 KGIEIEPAIAG
+376 KGIEIAPSIAG

-424 ESFATEMFE
+424 EKFATEMFE
-433 AGSDLA
+433 AGSDLG

-458 ISFGVGQIS
+458 TSFGVGQIS
-467 SMSVDELQ
+467 SMSADELQ
-475 VIKQRLQPLLQH
+475 EIKKRIQPLLRH

-508 SEMLYAGE
+508 SEMLYAGD

-526 KDAPKTD
+526 KDAPKSD
-533 GGYEL
+533 GSYYLE
-538 KGVLSRKKQLIP
+538 GVLSRKKQLIP

>member
-1 MEKRKKKAM
+1 M
-10 QNERNIIV
+10 QQERNIIV

-27 SICSAIAYAQLKN
+27 SICSAIAYAHLKN
-40 LTTHSHH
+40 MTTHSHH

-54 EISQETKYVLDRF
+54 EISQETMYVLDRF
-67 NMPVPEYLGDIG
+67 NMPVPNYLGDIG

-90 PGAPKEMTI
+90 PGAPKDMTI
-99 KKAWDFMGKTD
+99 KQAWDFMAETD
-110 AVTLPITEND
+110 AVTLAVTEENR
-120 HVIGLITKGDI
+120 VIGLITKGDI
-131 AKTFMEAEDS
+131 AQTFMEAEDS
-141 NFLSSMKPRYKD
+141 RFLSRMKPRYRD
-153 IAETLGGTIVCGNG
+153 IADTVKGTIVVGNG
-167 EQHFEQGKVL
+167 DDHFEEGKVL

-186 LQYVQ
+186 QEHIE
-191 PGDLMIMVDRVE
+191 PGDLMLMVDRVE
-203 NQLAALG
+203 NQIGALE
-210 KGAKALIL
+210 KGAKVLIL
-218 CLDAKA
+218 CLGATA
-224 SDEVIAKAE
+224 SEEVIAKARE
-233 ETGAVIIETT
+233 EKAVIIETA
-243 LDTFAASMEIYK
+243 LDTFAVCMEIHK
-255 SVPLESIM
+255 SVPLESFM
-263 IQDDIM
+263 LKEDIM
-269 TFKTDDYTDK
+269 TFRMDDYTDK

-288 HRAFPVVDDK
+288 HRAFPVVDSNDC
-298 DRYVGTISRRNLL
+298 YVGTISRRNLL

-335 AEILEIIDHHRLGTL
+335 AEILEIVDHHRLGTL

-376 KGIEIEPAIAG
+376 KGIEIAPSIAG

-424 ESFATEMFE
+424 EKFATEMFE
-433 AGSDLA
+433 AGSDLG

-458 ISFGVGQIS
+458 TSFGVGQIS
-467 SMSVDELQ
+467 SMSADELQ
-475 VIKQRLQPLLQH
+475 EIKKRIQPLLRH

-508 SEMLYAGE
+508 SEMLYAGD

-526 KDAPKTD
+526 KDAPKSN
-533 GGYEL
+533 GSYYLE
-538 KGVLSRKKQLIP
+538 GVLSRKKQLIP

>member
-1 MEKRKKKAM
+1 M
-10 QNERNIIV
+10 
-18 IGHKNPDTD
+18 
-27 SICSAIAYAQLKN
+27 
-40 LTTHSHH
+40 
-47 YVPMRAG
+47 
-54 EISQETKYVLDRF
+54 YVLDRF
-67 NMPVPEYLGDIG
+67 NMPVPDYLGDIG

-90 PGAPKEMTI
+90 PGASKDMTI
-99 KKAWDFMGKTD
+99 KQAWDFMAETD
-110 AVTLPITEND
+110 AVTLSVTEED
-120 HVIGLITKGDI
+120 RVIGLITKGDI
-131 AKTFMEAEDS
+131 AQTFMEADDS
-141 NFLSSMKPRYKD
+141 RFLSRMKPRYRD
-153 IAETLGGTIVCGNG
+153 IADTVNGTIVVGDG
-167 EQHFEQGKVL
+167 DDRFEEGKVL

-186 LQYVQ
+186 QEHIE
-191 PGDLMIMVDRVE
+191 PGDLMLMVDRVE
-203 NQLAALG
+203 NQIGALE
-210 KGAKALIL
+210 KGAKVLIL
-218 CLDAKA
+218 CLGAKA
-224 SDEVIAKAE
+224 NEEVIAKARAE
-233 ETGAVIIETT
+233 KAVIIETS
-243 LDTFAASMEIYK
+243 LDTFAVCMEIHK
-255 SVPLESIM
+255 SVPLESFM
-263 IQDDIM
+263 LKEDIM
-269 TFKTDDYTDK
+269 TFRMDDYTDK

-288 HRAFPVVDDK
+288 HRAFPVVDSN

-335 AEILEIIDHHRLGTL
+335 AEILEIVDHHRLGTL

-376 KGIEIEPAIAG
+376 KGIEIAPSIAG

-424 ESFATEMFE
+424 EAFATEMFE
-433 AGSDLA
+433 AGSDLG

-458 ISFGVGQIS
+458 TSFGVGQIS
-467 SMSVDELQ
+467 SMSADELQ
-475 VIKQRLQPLLQH
+475 EIKKRIQPLLRH

-508 SEMLYAGE
+508 SEMLYAGD

-526 KDAPKTD
+526 KDAPKSD
-533 GGYEL
+533 GSYYLE
-538 KGVLSRKKQLIP
+538 GVLSRKKQLIP

>member
-1 MEKRKKKAM
+1 M
-10 QNERNIIV
+10 QQERNIIV

-27 SICSAIAYAQLKN
+27 SICSAIAYAHLKN
-40 LTTHSHH
+40 MTTHSHH

-54 EISQETKYVLDRF
+54 EISQETMYVLDRF
-67 NMPVPEYLGDIG
+67 NIPVPNYLGDIG

-90 PGAPKEMTI
+90 PGAPKDMTI
-99 KKAWDFMGKTD
+99 KQAWDFMAETD
-110 AVTLPITEND
+110 AVTLAVTEENR
-120 HVIGLITKGDI
+120 VIGLITKGDI
-131 AKTFMEAEDS
+131 AQTFMEAEDS
-141 NFLSSMKPRYKD
+141 RFLSRMKPRYRD
-153 IAETLGGTIVCGNG
+153 IADTVNGTIVVGNG
-167 EQHFEQGKVL
+167 DDRFEEGKVL

-186 LQYVQ
+186 QEHIE
-191 PGDLMIMVDRVE
+191 PGDLMLMVDRVE
-203 NQLAALG
+203 NQIGALE
-210 KGAKALIL
+210 KGAKVLIL
-218 CLDAKA
+218 CLGATA
-224 SDEVIAKAE
+224 SEEVIAKARE
-233 ETGAVIIETT
+233 EKAVIIETA
-243 LDTFAASMEIYK
+243 LDTFAVCMEIHK
-255 SVPLESIM
+255 SVPLESFM
-263 IQDDIM
+263 LKEDIM
-269 TFKTDDYTDK
+269 TFRMDDYTDK

-288 HRAFPVVDDK
+288 HRAFPVVDSNDC
-298 DRYVGTISRRNLL
+298 YVGTISRRNLL

-335 AEILEIIDHHRLGTL
+335 AEILEIVDHHRLGTL

-376 KGIEIEPAIAG
+376 KGIEIAPSIAG

-424 ESFATEMFE
+424 EKFATEMFE
-433 AGSDLA
+433 AGSDLG

-458 ISFGVGQIS
+458 TSFGVGQIS
-467 SMSVDELQ
+467 SMSADELQ
-475 VIKQRLQPLLQH
+475 EIKKRIQPLLRH

-508 SEMLYAGE
+508 SEMLYAGD

-526 KDAPKTD
+526 KDAPKSD
-533 GGYEL
+533 GSYYLE
-538 KGVLSRKKQLIP
+538 GVLSRKKQLIP

>member
-1 MEKRKKKAM
+1 M
-10 QNERNIIV
+10 QQERNIIV

-27 SICSAIAYAQLKN
+27 SICSAIAYAHLKN
-40 LTTHSHH
+40 MTTHSHH

-54 EISQETKYVLDRF
+54 EISQETMYVLDRF
-67 NMPVPEYLGDIG
+67 NMPVPNYLGDIG

-90 PGAPKEMTI
+90 PGAPKDMTI
-99 KKAWDFMGKTD
+99 KQAWNFMAETD
-110 AVTLPITEND
+110 AVTLAVTEENR
-120 HVIGLITKGDI
+120 VIGLITKGDI
-131 AKTFMEAEDS
+131 AQTFMEAEDS
-141 NFLSSMKPRYKD
+141 RFLSRMKPRYRD
-153 IAETLGGTIVCGNG
+153 IADTVKGTIVVGNG
-167 EQHFEQGKVL
+167 DDHFEEGKVL

-186 LQYVQ
+186 QEHIE
-191 PGDLMIMVDRVE
+191 PGDLMLMVDRVE
-203 NQLAALG
+203 NQIGALE
-210 KGAKALIL
+210 KGAKVLIL
-218 CLDAKA
+218 CLGATA
-224 SDEVIAKAE
+224 SEEVIAKARE
-233 ETGAVIIETT
+233 EKAVIIETA
-243 LDTFAASMEIYK
+243 LDTFAVCMEIHK
-255 SVPLESIM
+255 SVPLESFM
-263 IQDDIM
+263 LKEDIM
-269 TFKTDDYTDK
+269 TFRMDDYTDK

-288 HRAFPVVDDK
+288 HRAFPVVDSNDC
-298 DRYVGTISRRNLL
+298 YVGTISRRNLL

-335 AEILEIIDHHRLGTL
+335 AEILEIVDHHRLGTL

-376 KGIEIEPAIAG
+376 KGIEIAPSIAG

-424 ESFATEMFE
+424 EKFATEMFE
-433 AGSDLA
+433 AGSDLG

-458 ISFGVGQIS
+458 TSFGVGQIS
-467 SMSVDELQ
+467 SMSADELQ
-475 VIKQRLQPLLQH
+475 EIKKRIQPLLRH

-508 SEMLYAGE
+508 SEMLYAGD

-526 KDAPKTD
+526 KDAPKSD
-533 GGYEL
+533 GSYYLE
-538 KGVLSRKKQLIP
+538 GVLSRKKQLIP

>member
-1 MEKRKKKAM
+1 M
-10 QNERNIIV
+10 QQERNIIV

-27 SICSAIAYAQLKN
+27 SICSAIAYAHLKN
-40 LTTHSHH
+40 MTTHSHH

-54 EISQETKYVLDRF
+54 EISQETMYVLDRF
-67 NMPVPEYLGDIG
+67 NMPVPNYLGDIG

-90 PGAPKEMTI
+90 PGASKDMTI
-99 KKAWDFMGKTD
+99 KQAWDFMAETD
-110 AVTLPITEND
+110 AVTLAVTEENR
-120 HVIGLITKGDI
+120 VIGLITKGDI
-131 AKTFMEAEDS
+131 AQTFMEAEDS
-141 NFLSSMKPRYKD
+141 RFLSRMKPRYRD
-153 IAETLGGTIVCGNG
+153 IADTVKGTIVVGDG
-167 EQHFEQGKVL
+167 DARFDDGKVL

-186 LQYVQ
+186 QEHIE
-191 PGDLMIMVDRVE
+191 PGDLMLMVDRVE
-203 NQLAALG
+203 NQIGALE
-210 KGAKALIL
+210 KGAKVLIL
-218 CLDAKA
+218 CLGATA
-224 SDEVIAKAE
+224 SDEVIAKARE
-233 ETGAVIIETT
+233 EKAVIIETP
-243 LDTFAASMEIYK
+243 LDTFAVCMEIHK
-255 SVPLESIM
+255 SVPLESFM
-263 IQDDIM
+263 LKEDIM
-269 TFKTDDYTDK
+269 TFRMDDYTDK

-288 HRAFPVVDDK
+288 HRAFPVVDSNDC
-298 DRYVGTISRRNLL
+298 YVGTISRRNLL

-335 AEILEIIDHHRLGTL
+335 AEILEIVDHHRLGTL

-376 KGIEIEPAIAG
+376 KGIEIAPSIAG

-424 ESFATEMFE
+424 ENFATEMFE
-433 AGSDLA
+433 AGSDLG

-458 ISFGVGQIS
+458 TSFGVGQIS
-467 SMSVDELQ
+467 SMSADELQ
-475 VIKQRLQPLLQH
+475 EIKKRIQPLLRH

-508 SEMLYAGE
+508 SEMLYAGD

-526 KDAPKTD
+526 KDAPKSD
-533 GGYEL
+533 GSYYLE
-538 KGVLSRKKQLIP
+538 GVLSRKKQLIP

>member
-1 MEKRKKKAM
+1 M
-10 QNERNIIV
+10 QQERNIIV

-27 SICSAIAYAQLKN
+27 SICSAIAYAHLKN
-40 LTTHSHH
+40 MTTHSHH

-54 EISQETKYVLDRF
+54 EISQETMYVLDRF
-67 NMPVPEYLGDIG
+67 NMPVPNYLGDIG

-90 PGAPKEMTI
+90 PGAPKDMTI
-99 KKAWDFMGKTD
+99 KQAWDFMAETD
-110 AVTLPITEND
+110 AVTLAVTEENR
-120 HVIGLITKGDI
+120 VIGLITKGDI
-131 AKTFMEAEDS
+131 AQTFMEAEDS
-141 NFLSSMKPRYKD
+141 RFLSRMKPRYRD
-153 IAETLGGTIVCGNG
+153 IADTVNGTIVVGNG
-167 EQHFEQGKVL
+167 DDRFEEGKVL

-186 LQYVQ
+186 QEHIE
-191 PGDLMIMVDRVE
+191 PGDLMLMVDRVE
-203 NQLAALG
+203 NQIGALE
-210 KGAKALIL
+210 KGAKVLIL
-218 CLDAKA
+218 CLGATA
-224 SDEVIAKAE
+224 SEEVIAKARE
-233 ETGAVIIETT
+233 EKAVIIETA
-243 LDTFAASMEIYK
+243 LDTFAVCMEIHK
-255 SVPLESIM
+255 SVPLESFM
-263 IQDDIM
+263 LKEDIM
-269 TFKTDDYTDK
+269 TFRMDDYTDK

-288 HRAFPVVDDK
+288 HRAFPVVDSNDC
-298 DRYVGTISRRNLL
+298 YVGTISRRNLL

-335 AEILEIIDHHRLGTL
+335 AEILEIVDHHRLGTL

-376 KGIEIEPAIAG
+376 KGIEIAPSIAG

-424 ESFATEMFE
+424 EKFATEMFE
-433 AGSDLA
+433 AGSDLG

-458 ISFGVGQIS
+458 TSFGVGQIS
-467 SMSVDELQ
+467 SMSADELQ
-475 VIKQRLQPLLQH
+475 EIKKRIQPLLRH

-503 IRNSS
+503 SRNSS
-508 SEMLYAGE
+508 SEMLYAGD

-526 KDAPKTD
+526 KDAPKSD
-533 GGYEL
+533 GSYYLE
-538 KGVLSRKKQLIP
+538 GVLSRKKQLIP

>member
-1 MEKRKKKAM
+1 M
-10 QNERNIIV
+10 QQERNIIV

-27 SICSAIAYAQLKN
+27 SICSAIAYAHLKN
-40 LTTHSHH
+40 MTTHSHY

-54 EISQETKYVLDRF
+54 EISQETMYVLDRF
-67 NMPVPEYLGDIG
+67 NMKVPNYLGDIG

-90 PGAPKEMTI
+90 PGASKDMTI
-99 KKAWDFMGKTD
+99 KQAWDFMAQTD
-110 AVTLPITEND
+110 AVTLAVTEED
-120 HVIGLITKGDI
+120 RVIGLITKGDI
-131 AKTFMEAEDS
+131 AQTFMESEDS
-141 NFLSSMKPRYKD
+141 QFLSRMKPRYRD
-153 IAETLGGTIVCGNG
+153 IADTVKGTIVVGDG
-167 EQHFEQGKVL
+167 DDRFEEGKVL

-186 LQYVQ
+186 QEHIE
-191 PGDLMIMVDRVE
+191 PGDLMLMVDRVE
-203 NQLAALG
+203 NQIGALE
-210 KGAKALIL
+210 KGAKVLIL
-218 CLDAKA
+218 CLGAKA
-224 SDEVIAKAE
+224 SEEVIAKARAE
-233 ETGAVIIETT
+233 KAVIIETS
-243 LDTFAASMEIYK
+243 LDTFAVCIEIHK
-255 SVPLESIM
+255 SVPLESFM
-263 IQDDIM
+263 LKEDIM
-269 TFKTDDYTDK
+269 TFRMDDYTDK
-279 VRAAMASTR
+279 VRAMASTR
-288 HRAFPVVDDK
+288 HRAFPVVDSNDC
-298 DRYVGTISRRNLL
+298 YVGTISRRNLL

-335 AEILEIIDHHRLGTL
+335 AEILEIVDHHRLGTL

-376 KGIEIEPAIAG
+376 KGIEIGPSIAG

-424 ESFATEMFE
+424 EDFATEMFE
-433 AGSDLA
+433 AGSDLG

-458 ISFGVGQIS
+458 TSFGVGQIS
-467 SMSVDELQ
+467 SMSADELQ
-475 VIKQRLQPLLQH
+475 EIKKRIQPLLRH

-508 SEMLYAGE
+508 SEMLYAGD

-526 KDAPKTD
+526 KDAPKSD
-533 GGYEL
+533 GSYYLE
-538 KGVLSRKKQLIP
+538 GVLSRKKQLIP

>member
-1 MEKRKKKAM
+1 M
-10 QNERNIIV
+10 QQERNIIV

-27 SICSAIAYAQLKN
+27 SICSAIAYAHLKN
-40 LTTHSHH
+40 MTTHSHH

-54 EISQETKYVLDRF
+54 EISQETMYVLDRF
-67 NMPVPEYLGDIG
+67 NMPVPNYLGDIG

-90 PGAPKEMTI
+90 PGAPKDMTI
-99 KKAWDFMGKTD
+99 KQAWDFMAETD
-110 AVTLPITEND
+110 AVTLAVTEENR
-120 HVIGLITKGDI
+120 VIGLITKGDI
-131 AKTFMEAEDS
+131 AQTFMEAEDS
-141 NFLSSMKPRYKD
+141 RFLSRMKPRYRD
-153 IAETLGGTIVCGNG
+153 IADTVKGTIVVGNG
-167 EQHFEQGKVL
+167 DDHFEEGKVL

-186 LQYVQ
+186 QEHIE
-191 PGDLMIMVDRVE
+191 PGDLMLMVDRVE
-203 NQLAALG
+203 NQIGALE
-210 KGAKALIL
+210 KGAKVLIL
-218 CLDAKA
+218 CLGATA
-224 SDEVIAKAE
+224 SEEVIAKARE
-233 ETGAVIIETT
+233 EKAVIIETA
-243 LDTFAASMEIYK
+243 LDTFAVCMEIHK
-255 SVPLESIM
+255 SVPLESFM
-263 IQDDIM
+263 LKEDIM
-269 TFKTDDYTDK
+269 TFRMDDYTDK

-288 HRAFPVVDDK
+288 HRAFPVVDSNDC
-298 DRYVGTISRRNLL
+298 YVGTISRRNLL

-335 AEILEIIDHHRLGTL
+335 AEILEIVDHHRLGTL

-376 KGIEIEPAIAG
+376 KGIEIAPSIAG

-424 ESFATEMFE
+424 EKFATEMFE
-433 AGSDLA
+433 AGSDLG

-458 ISFGVGQIS
+458 TSFGVGQIS
-467 SMSVDELQ
+467 SMSADELQ
-475 VIKQRLQPLLQH
+475 EIKKRIQPLLRH

-508 SEMLYAGE
+508 SEMLYAGD

-526 KDAPKTD
+526 KDAPKS
-533 GGYEL
+533 GGSYYLE
-538 KGVLSRKKQLIP
+538 GVLSRKKQLIP